1 MERGLA
7 VAFTVA
13 FPYWSSSWSDPVRT
27 LPLEA
32 DSPVEEQVIE
42 PTPPTQDRRGVVF
55 WVMPVIPMP
64 AIVGEAFTVIFTEPV
79 WVPVVKVAVRS
90 AVSASNRVT

>member
-1 MERGLA
+1 
-7 VAFTVA
+7 VALTVA

-42 PTPPTQDRRGVVF
+42 PTPPAHDNRGIVF
-55 WVMPVIPMP
+55 GAMPVIPMP
-64 AIVGEAFTVIFTEPV
+64 AIVGEAFTVIL
-79 WVPVVKVAVRS
+79 RS
-90 AVSASNRVT
+90 RSGCRWSMLRSGQRFRRQTA